1 VAGESVYPRWL
12 EAWLGWPGAVLAFSW
27 GVAEGTLFFVVPD
40 LAFTLTTAFR
50 PNRGLVQ
57 LALAVAGALL
67 AGSVMYSWAAS
78 NAGDARAVVAS
89 VPFVGKSMVECT
101 DRRLES
107 RGARAMFDSPL
118 GGVPYKVYAVL
129 APSRFSYAEFLL
141 LSIPA
146 RAERMLIS
154 WIPVALLARAL
165 RRLEEGRRRRVVLI
179 AYALSW
185 ICVYAIYWGKM
196 WLT

>member
-1 VAGESVYPRWL
+1 MAL
-12 EAWLGWPGAVLAFSW
+12 SW
-27 GVAEGTLFFVVPD
+27 GFAEGTLFFVVPD
-40 LAFTLTTAFR
+40 LGFTLTTAFR
-50 PNRGLVQ
+50 PTRGLMQ
-57 LALAVAGALL
+57 LALAVAGAVL

-78 NAGDARAVVAS
+78 NAREAKAVVAS
-89 VPFVGKSMVECT
+89 VPFVGASMVEST
-101 DRRLES
+101 NLRLES
-107 RGARAMFDSPL
+107 RGARAVFESPL

-129 APSRFSYAEFLL
+129 APQRFSHARFLL

-165 RRLEEGRRRRVVLI
+165 RRLEERRRRRVVVI

-196 WLT
+196 WLTS